1 MTAKDYI
8 REELTRIWNCFPEIQ
23 FRYEFKI
30 LTRTHVVEVNPLSF
44 FKENREY
51 LRMESDFEYEF
62 EQMFPEDEIL
72 FISEGS
78 LTEIR
83 NAEFQVGAIN
93 LNFKNETFD
102 FISIFEGID
111 NAIDN
116 SFNFALAA

>member
-8 REELTRIWNCFPEIQ
+8 RQELTRIWNSFPEVQ

-30 LTRTHVVEVNPLSF
+30 HTNTHVIEVIPVSF
-44 FKENREY
+44 FEENEEY
-51 LRMESDFEYEF
+51 LRLESDFEFEF
-62 EQMFPEDEIL
+62 EQIFPEEEIL

-78 LTEIR
+78 LTEIQ
-83 NAEFQVGAIN
+83 NAEFHIGAIS

-102 FISIFEGID
+102 FISIFEGLD
-111 NAIDN
+111 KAIDN